1 MGTGSGWVGLV
12 PAAMLTI
19 SPHIRVQRARFLQG
33 EGRLLVQA
41 GQHVDHGDIIAEEIT
56 GTDFLLLDISRGL
69 GIPEEKISQYLHC
82 QGGSIVENGDILAGP
97 LGISR
102 RVVRS
107 PVDGQ
112 VALIHQGKVLLK
124 TGNQY
129 RSVHAVYPG
138 KILKVLDQRG
148 VVIESSGTLIE
159 GAWGSGDHAS
169 GKFHFLEENSINDLD
184 DIPQDQFLAG
194 RIVCVV
200 NRIDSR
206 LIQKLYNHGIN
217 GLVLPGIDPALV
229 TFVSNLEIPVLVLIG
244 FGELNLNADLMVLL
258 KDLGGKKTIISAAE
272 KRDPHG
278 IRPELFFPRLDDG
291 QSDKT
296 PDPVLLEEGRS
307 VRVTNGAF
315 FGRQGIILRLEGL
328 NRLPNG
334 IFVETAEVLLE
345 SGRNRSIPVANLI
358 PISG

>member
-1 MGTGSGWVGLV
+1 
-12 PAAMLTI
+12 MLRI
-19 SPHIRVQRARFLQG
+19 SPHIRILRAQRLHG
-33 EGRLLVQA
+33 EGKLLVHA
-41 GQHVDHGDIIAEEIT
+41 GQHVDQGDIIAEEIT
-56 GTDFLLLDISRGL
+56 GTDYLLLDISRGL
-69 GIPEEKISQYLHC
+69 GIPEGKISQYLHC
-82 QGGSIVENGDILAGP
+82 QSGSIVENGDILAGP

-107 PVDGQ
+107 PIDGQ
-112 VALIHQGKVLLK
+112 VALIHEGKVLLK

-138 KILKVLDQRG
+138 KILNVIDQHG

-159 GAWGSGDHAS
+159 GEWGSGDTAT
-169 GKFHFLEENSINDLD
+169 GKFHLLEENSINHLD

-206 LIQKLYNHGIN
+206 FIQKLYDHGIS

-229 TFVSNLEIPVLVLIG
+229 AFVSSIEIPVLLLIG
-244 FGELNLNADLMVLL
+244 FGELNLNANLIDLLR
-258 KDLGGKKTIISAAE
+258 DLDGKETIINPAE
-272 KRDPHG
+272 KRVPDG
-278 IRPELFFPRLDDG
+278 IRPELFFPRLDNG
-291 QSDKT
+291 QSVET
-296 PDPVLLEEGRS
+296 PDSIPLEEGCS

-315 FGRQGIILRLEGL
+315 FGSQGIILRLEGL

-334 IFVETAEVLLE
+334 IFVDTAEVLLE
-345 SGRNRSIPVANLI
+345 SGRTRSIPVPNLI
-358 PISG
+358 ALSGKTLTGGG